1 MEKPATK
8 RDYALRI
15 TRVIDHIYA
24 NSDKSLS
31 VDDLADIACFSPYH
45 FHRVYRGITG
55 EPVSA
60 TVRRFRLHRASGD
73 LANSRNPIT
82 DIARRAGYSSLE
94 AFSRAFAEKYG
105 MPPSS
110 FREASHAKTP
120 VIAFQN
126 KELETMTYSV
136 EIRKKPHQPL
146 IGIPHK
152 GSYMEIGQAFERLYA
167 WAAGRNLIGPETSSI
182 GIYYDDPDSV
192 AQEELRSFAALSASG
207 DVELDE
213 TIERRDIP
221 AGDCAVL
228 LHKGPYSDLHKS
240 WRWFY
245 SEWLPTS
252 GREPTDAPCYEVYLN
267 DPRTVQ
273 PTELLT
279 EICMPIK
286 AQAQNPAQLT

>member
-1 MEKPATK
+1 MEKSATK

-24 NSDKSLS
+24 NTDKSLS
-31 VDDLADIACFSPYH
+31 VDVLADIACFSPYH

-94 AFSRAFAEKYG
+94 AFSRAFADKYG

-126 KELETMTYSV
+126 KDLDKMSYSV
-136 EIRKKPHQPL
+136 DIRKKPLQPL

-167 WAAGRNLIGPETSSI
+167 WAAGRSLIGPDTI
-182 GIYYDDPDSV
+182 GVGIYYDDPESV
-192 AQEELRSFAALSASG
+192 AQNDLRSFAALTHSG
-207 DVELDE
+207 AIELDDPIE
-213 TIERRDIP
+213 QRTIPECE
-221 AGDCAVL
+221 CAVL
-228 LHKGPYSDLHKS
+228 VHKGPYSDVHKA

-245 SEWLPTS
+245 SDWLPTS

-267 DPRTVQ
+267 NPRMVQ

-279 EICMPIK
+279 EVCMPIK
-286 AQAQNPAQLT
+286 AQGMDS